1 MTEKQSD
8 NISIVDFIK
17 QIKVYANYLFGN
29 WKFISIVV
37 LIGMSL
43 GVLYSYLKP
52 VKFRADIT
60 FVLDEKSKGGMGEYS
75 GIASQFGINLGGGN
89 SAGVFTDNNLIQFL
103 QSRKLIEKTLL
114 TKVNVDNKEIL
125 LIDLYIENNKLRE
138 DWNENPSIAN
148 INFNVDKSQF
158 TLQHDSLLA
167 IIYNTILEKNISI
180 DKIDKKIDIILASY
194 ISEHQL
200 FSKLFIE
207 KLVVNA
213 SDFYIDSKT
222 QKSKK
227 TVDIMQKRTDSV
239 KNELNAA
246 LSGRALVTDQNLF
259 VVRQQAN
266 VSRVKQEVN
275 IQVLSAMYTEMVK
288 NLELAKFTRLQ
299 DEPVIQ
305 IIDEP
310 ILPLYKMRLSKT
322 KGAIFGLVISLL
334 LGSIYLIIKKYIQDF
349 SSNE

>member
-1 MTEKQSD
+1 MINNSQD

-17 QIKVYANYLFGN
+17 QIKIYSKYLLSK
-29 WKFISIVV
+29 WKVIAVVV
-37 LIGMSL
+37 LLGMIT
-43 GVLYSYLKP
+43 GVLYSYFKP
-52 VKFRADIT
+52 IKYRADLT
-60 FVLDEKSKGGMGEYS
+60 FVLDEKSNGGVGEYS
-75 GIASQFGINLGGGN
+75 GIASQFGINLGAGG

-114 TKVNVDNKEIL
+114 TKVEIGQQEQL
-125 LIDLYIENNKLRE
+125 LIDIYIENNKLSE
-138 DWNENPSIAN
+138 DWKEDPSLVKIDFS
-148 INFNVDKSQF
+148 IDKSMF
-158 TLQHDSLLA
+158 TIKHDSLLA
-167 IIYNTILEKNISI
+167 IIYNTILEENISV
-180 DKIDKKIDIILASY
+180 DKIDKKNDILLVSF

-200 FSKLFIE
+200 FSKLFVE
-207 KLVVNA
+207 NLVRNA

-266 VSRVKQEVN
+266 VSRVRQEVN

-310 ILPLYKMRLSKT
+310 ILPLYKIRLSKS

-334 LGSIYLIIKKYIQDF
+334 LVCIYLIVIKYIKDYNT
-349 SSNE
+349 NE

>member
-1 MTEKQSD
+1 MTLKNQD

-17 QIKVYANYLFGN
+17 QIKTYTSYLLSK
-29 WKFISIVV
+29 WKLISIMV
-37 LIGMSL
+37 LIGMIL
-43 GVLYSYLKP
+43 GVLYSFLKP
-52 VKFRADIT
+52 IKYRADIT
-60 FVLDEKSKGGMGEYS
+60 FVLEEKSKGGMGDYT
-75 GIASQFGINLGGGN
+75 GIASQFGINLGAGS

-114 TKVNVDNKEIL
+114 TNVKIDSNNIL
-125 LIDLYIENNKLRE
+125 LIDLYIQNNKLRDE
-138 DWNENPSIAN
+138 WDQNPAISN
-148 INFNVDKSQF
+148 INFNVNRTEF
-158 TLQHDSLLA
+158 TIKHDSL
-167 IIYNTILEKNISI
+167 ISMIYNTIVEENISI
-180 DKIDKKIDIILASY
+180 EKIDKKIDIILATY

-207 KLVVNA
+207 KLVENA

-222 QKSKK
+222 LKSKK

-239 KNELNAA
+239 KTELNAA
-246 LSGRALVTDQNLF
+246 LSGRAIVTDQNLF

-275 IQVLSAMYTEMVK
+275 VQVLSAMYTEMVK

-310 ILPLYKMRLSKT
+310 ILPLYKIRLSKS
-322 KGAIFGLVISLL
+322 KGAIFGLVLSLL
-334 LGSIYLIIKKYIQDF
+334 IVSSYLIIKKYIQDLN
-349 SSNE
+349 SNE